1 MGFEPETTVNL
12 YTFWCKLESLGVE
25 FNMKILRLPAVLDR
39 TGYRSPASIYKA
51 MHDGTF
57 PKQVRIGARS
67 VGWPDDD
74 VAAINNAR
82 VAGSTDAQLRQLVD
96 SIHAE
101 RTELGIHITK
111 QLQAPVHRK

>member
-1 MGFEPETTVNL
+1 MQTVA
-12 YTFWCKLESLGVE
+12 FHFGK
-25 FNMKILRLPAVLDR
+25 FIMKILRLPAVLNQ

-51 MHDGTF
+51 VRDGTF

-74 VAAINNAR
+74 VVAINNAR

-96 SIHAE
+96 SIHAARSE
-101 RTELGIHITK
+101 MGILITK
-111 QLQAPVHRK
+111 QLQAVVHRK